1 MGKDAVE
8 ERERRPARRG
18 ARQPK
23 HIANWMDA
31 DGLTL
36 QRAVTI
42 AASTG
47 GALRLGYSR
56 DGGAFA
62 VGVYGDGDPYTD
74 FIGGNEPIDE
84 YLEDY
89 VKLFEDLMDER
100 LAAPRAKKNGQNGAK
115 PASVI

>member
-1 MGKDAVE
+1 
-8 ERERRPARRG
+8 
-18 ARQPK
+18 
-23 HIANWMDA
+23 MDA
-31 DGLTL
+31 DAATL
-36 QRAVTI
+36 QRAITI

-47 GALRLGYSR
+47 GALRFGYSR

-89 VKLFEDLMDER
+89 VKLFEDLTDQRIE
-100 LAAPRAKKNGQNGAK
+100 AARPKKSGQNGAK
-115 PASVI
+115 AGPA

>member
-1 MGKDAVE
+1 MGRDATE
-8 ERERRPARRG
+8 ERERRPAGRG
-18 ARQPK
+18 TRQPK

-31 DGLTL
+31 SPGIL
-36 QRAVTI
+36 QRAI
-42 AASTG
+42 SAAASIG
-47 GALRLGYSR
+47 GALRFGYSR

-89 VKLFEDLMDER
+89 VKLFDDLTDQRM
-100 LAAPRAKKNGQNGAK
+100 AATRPKKPGQNGVN
-115 PASVI
+115 PASA